1 MRTENLAE
9 KLKLPPNVF
18 VNCPFDDG
26 YKTQFRTIA
35 FTVLH
40 CGCIPRCAL
49 EIVDSAQTRISKIQ
63 AIIAD
68 CRLGVHDISRTELN
82 KNGLPRFNMPFE
94 LGLFLGAKRYGNA
107 FQKQK
112 RCLILDR
119 EQYRY
124 QEFISDIA
132 GQDVE
137 GHQNEPHQI
146 ILKVR
151 DFLDNAL
158 DGQPLSSGSVIR
170 NDYERL
176 TDNLPAI
183 CKGLDLSETGLSFK
197 NYTWIVAKFLSKEP
211 VS

>member
-1 MRTENLAE
+1 LAE
-9 KLKLPPNVF
+9 KLRLPPNVF
-18 VNCPFDDG
+18 VNCPFDEG
-26 YKTQFRTIA
+26 YKTQFRAVTFTI
-35 FTVLH
+35 LH

-63 AIIAD
+63 AIIGD

-94 LGLFLGAKRYGNA
+94 LGLFLGAKRFGNA
-107 FQKQK
+107 IQKQK

-137 GHQNEPHQI
+137 GHQNEPQQI
-146 ILKVR
+146 VIKVR
-151 DFLDNAL
+151 DFIDNAL
-158 DGQPLSSGSVIR
+158 EGNPLSSGSIILR
-170 NDYERL
+170 DFQRL
-176 TDNLPAI
+176 NENLSAI
-183 CKGLDLSETGLSFK
+183 CQGLELNESGLSFK
-197 NYTWIVAKFLSKEP
+197 NYTWIVAKFLSKETA
-211 VS
+211 